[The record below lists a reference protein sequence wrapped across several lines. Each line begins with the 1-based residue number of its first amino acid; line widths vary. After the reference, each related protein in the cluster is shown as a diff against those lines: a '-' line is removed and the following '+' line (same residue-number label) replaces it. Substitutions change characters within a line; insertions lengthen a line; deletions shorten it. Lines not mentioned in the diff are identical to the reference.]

1 MENSGGTD
9 RGGLLI
15 EWKKGE
21 EENVIDFVT
30 VIFTRCARSD
40 SRA

>member
-15 EWKKGE
+15 EWTKGE
-21 EENVIDFVT
+21 EENVIDFLT
-30 VIFTRCARSD
+30 VIFNRCVRSD